1 MKTFEVPVGA
11 HRIEM
16 AASLWTGKQIVRYD
30 GEVRSEK
37 RDWTGFFSVHS
48 FEVREEGERV
58 VYEVNFF
65 PGHWGRGFALR
76 RNGVI
81 LAHEP

>member
-1 MKTFEVPVGA
+1 MKTFKVPVGA

-16 AASLWTGKQIVRYD
+16 SVSMWTGKQIVRYD

-37 RDWTGFFSVHS
+37 RELSGHILVHS
-48 FEVREEGERV
+48 FEVREEGEHV

-65 PGHWGRGFALR
+65 PSIWGRGFALR
-76 RNGVI
+76 RNGII